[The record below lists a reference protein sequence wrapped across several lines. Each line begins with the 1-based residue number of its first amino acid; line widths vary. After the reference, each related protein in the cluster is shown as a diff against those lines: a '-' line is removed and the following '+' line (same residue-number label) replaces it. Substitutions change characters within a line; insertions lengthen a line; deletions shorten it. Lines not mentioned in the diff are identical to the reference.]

1 MIARSGV
8 NGGRK
13 VRAPQGRVVRNADGS
28 VSQETEYGKCHRKD
42 TVPHVA
48 G

>member
-1 MIARSGV
+1 MIPERDAE
-8 NGGRK
+8 GRK

-28 VSQETEYGKCHRKD
+28 VSKEIEYGKCHRKD
-42 TVPHVA
+42 TVPPPA